1 MPGEPES
8 FKMTECN
15 LLKRSITNAGFGY
28 SFNNVDYWMMY
39 KKTTFTEIFADKM
52 TPKGYK
58 KRGQALDWKSQ
69 LQESGQFSNIYKLGS
84 ILTPETSGPS
94 NTLVLVLES
103 PKIYDH
109 FKRSSLRD
117 DNIMYKSTGRAFK
130 VS

>member
-1 MPGEPES
+1 
-8 FKMTECN
+8 MTECN

-52 TPKGYK
+52 TPKGYR
-58 KRGQALDWKSQ
+58 KRSQALDWKSQ

-117 DNIMYKSTGRAFK
+117 DNI
-130 VS
+130 

>member
-1 MPGEPES
+1 
-8 FKMTECN
+8 MTDCN

-52 TPKGYK
+52 KPKGYK
-58 KRGQALDWKSQ
+58 KQNQALDWKSQ
-69 LQESGQFSNIYKLGS
+69 LQESGQFSKIYKLGN
-84 ILTPETSGPS
+84 IITPETSGPS

-109 FKRSSLRD
+109 FKRSSLKD